1 MADCCFQRVV
11 DILLSIHHSNFI
23 SHISGCYRIAL
34 PPVTIQQARVAT
46 RRAPVKTFP
55 VFLYVMVQI
64 RENTTTCGANTINS
78 DIKGPPKVGV
88 NNKSAP
94 GPIPMKNGIYSIR
107 MTNSIPPTMQRA

>member
-1 MADCCFQRVV
+1 M
-11 DILLSIHHSNFI
+11 
-23 SHISGCYRIAL
+23 
-34 PPVTIQQARVAT
+34 
-46 RRAPVKTFP
+46 KTFP

-94 GPIPMKNGIYSIR
+94 GPIPMKNGIYHNKCKSYVLNPNR
-107 MTNSIPPTMQRA
+107 LA